1 VFELHQEKG
10 YPIQKLC
17 ELAEV
22 SRQGY
27 YKWLHNRPSLKE
39 LEDIL
44 LSDEIR
50 RIYKESDQTFGVE
63 RIQLALK
70 VERGLTVNIKRIR
83 RIMRI
88 LGISSVIRRKKANY
102 VKSTAEHIAENTM
115 NREFEASKPNQK
127 WFTDVTYL
135 KYGKGVKAYLSAI
148 IDRYDMSV
156 VAWKI
161 STQNDNKLVEDT
173 LRMAFESN
181 PGATPLIQVDRGSQY
196 TSHMFWNLKEEFR
209 FEMSMS
215 RVSKC
220 LDNQPIEAFWGTYK
234 SEFYYRY
241 KFLSLET
248 LVSNTASYIDFY
260 MNKGYVKKFD
270 GRTPSRMRSTA
281 INTLAA

>member
-1 VFELHQEKG
+1 MFELHQEKG

-27 YKWLHNRPSLKE
+27 YKWLRNRPSLKE

-83 RIMRI
+83 RMMRI
-88 LGISSVIRRKKANY
+88 LGISSVIRRKKAND

-127 WFTDVTYL
+127 WFTDV
-135 KYGKGVKAYLSAI
+135 
-148 IDRYDMSV
+148 
-156 VAWKI
+156 
-161 STQNDNKLVEDT
+161 
-173 LRMAFESN
+173 
-181 PGATPLIQVDRGSQY
+181 
-196 TSHMFWNLKEEFR
+196 
-209 FEMSMS
+209 
-215 RVSKC
+215 
-220 LDNQPIEAFWGTYK
+220 
-234 SEFYYRY
+234 
-241 KFLSLET
+241 
-248 LVSNTASYIDFY
+248 
-260 MNKGYVKKFD
+260 
-270 GRTPSRMRSTA
+270 
-281 INTLAA
+281 